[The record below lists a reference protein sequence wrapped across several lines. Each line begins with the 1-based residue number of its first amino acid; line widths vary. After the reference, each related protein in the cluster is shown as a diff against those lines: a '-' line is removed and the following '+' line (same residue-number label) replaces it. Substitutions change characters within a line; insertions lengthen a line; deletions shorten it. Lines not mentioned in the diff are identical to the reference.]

1 MAQSKQS
8 KKLFNM
14 LYSLG
19 ASVVIL
25 GALFKILH
33 WKIGPVDGGL
43 LLAIGLIT
51 EAIIFAISA
60 FEPID
65 DDLNWELVFPEL
77 SGGMGKVRKQEA
89 KDAEGILSEKL
100 DAMLKE
106 AHIDSELMKSLS
118 QSIRSFEGATR
129 EMLNPTADAIVSTK
143 RYGEE
148 ISLAASQ
155 MESLNSLYKI
165 QVESTEDLNRVQLES
180 TSRQSQVNEQ
190 VVNNAQQLTQ
200 QMERLSNNLSSL
212 NGVYGGM
219 LSAMNKNN

>member
-19 ASVVIL
+19 ASIVIL

-33 WKIGPVDGGL
+33 WKFGPIDGGL

-65 DDLNWELVFPEL
+65 DDLDWALVFPEL
-77 SGGMGKVRKQEA
+77 AGGMGKVRKKEA

-100 DAMLKE
+100 DNMLKD
-106 AHIDSELMKSLS
+106 AHIDAELMKSLS
-118 QSIRSFEGATR
+118 TSIRSFEGATR
-129 EMLNPTADAIVSTK
+129 EMLDPTADAIESTRK
-143 RYGEE
+143 YGEE

-155 MESLNSLYKI
+155 MESLNSLYKV
-165 QVESTEDLNRVQLES
+165 QVESTDGLNKAQIET
-180 TSRQSQVNEQ
+180 TSRQNELNEQ
-190 VVNNAQQLTQ
+190 VANDAEHLRR
-200 QMERLSNNLSSL
+200 QMEHLSNNLSSL
-212 NGVYGGM
+212 NNVYGGM